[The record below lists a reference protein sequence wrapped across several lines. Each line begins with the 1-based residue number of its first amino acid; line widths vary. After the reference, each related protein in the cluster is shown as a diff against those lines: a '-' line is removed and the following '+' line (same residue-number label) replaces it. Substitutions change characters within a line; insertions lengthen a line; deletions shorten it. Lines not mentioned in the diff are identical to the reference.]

1 MESTESIQGNEGIIH
16 RHTKKL
22 VAALCALLAMVF
34 SATTVLTANAAEATY
49 RPNTNVTK
57 WEGDLHLE
65 LIVNDIHSHVSVR
78 SYARPSGSCKAA
90 QDFQYILDQSTVAG
104 TACFAVIKA
113 ARPVVSQGDYIWYRV

>member
-1 MESTESIQGNEGIIH
+1 MH

-90 QDFQYILDQSTVAG
+90 QDFQYILGQSTVAG

>member
-22 VAALCALLAMVF
+22 TAALCALLAMVF

-57 WEGDLHLE
+57 WEGDLHLD
-65 LIVNDIHSHVSVR
+65 LIVNDIHSQVSVR
-78 SYARPSGSCKAA
+78 SYARPSGTCTAS
-90 QDFQYILDQSTVAG
+90 QDFQSITDKSLDAG
-104 TACFAVIKA
+104 TACFANVKTV
-113 ARPVVSQGDYIWYRV
+113 RPIASNGDYIWYKV

>member
-1 MESTESIQGNEGIIH
+1 MH

-65 LIVNDIHSHVSVR
+65 IIGNEDHSHVAVR
-78 SYARPSGSCKAA
+78 SCGRASGSCKAA
-90 QDFQYILDQSTVAG
+90 QGFQDIVEQSTGAG
-104 TACFAVIKA
+104 TAWFAGSKA
-113 ARPVVSQGDYIWYRV
+113 ARPVVAQGDYIWYRV